1 MTPLTQNSGKGKN
14 AVTKSHLVVAK
25 GRRRER
31 SLNRKNQRERSAVE
45 DMFQIMTVLP
55 ITELQN
61 KLYFGVIIQKY
72 NL

>member
-45 DMFQIMTVLP
+45 DMF
-55 ITELQN
+55 
-61 KLYFGVIIQKY
+61 
-72 NL
+72 